1 MGQGSRAEQALQAL
15 LRPGFGLALLAAQFV
30 SRREGFFTQSV
41 LALAVGGACLCGSI
55 TLWIS
60 ASIHCTKATNAGQM
74 ATTGPY
80 AVIRHPIY
88 ASVLLLALGLGLVS
102 FSWVHLAVVGAFV
115 PLWWL
120 ESKSEERSMREE
132 FGPLYEE
139 YRKGK
144 AMLIPG
150 IL

>member
-1 MGQGSRAEQALQAL
+1 MGQGSTAEHILHVL

-30 SRREGFFTQSV
+30 SGREGFFAQSV
-41 LALAVGGACLCGSI
+41 LVLAAGGACLCGAI
-55 TLWIS
+55 ALWIS
-60 ASIHCTKATNAGQM
+60 ASIVCTKATDAGRM

-88 ASVLLLALGLGLVS
+88 ASALLLALGLGLVF
-102 FSWVHLAVVGAFV
+102 FSWVHLAVLGAFV

-120 ESKSEERSMREE
+120 ESKSEERSMREK
-132 FGPLYEE
+132 FGRLYQE